1 MIDRKRIAWAA
12 AAAGALCLVGALALS
27 QIRVPV
33 LTARVIDQT
42 GTLSAATAARITSQL
57 EALEAQKGSQIVVLI
72 VPTTQPEEIEQFDI
86 RVVDEWKLGRKGIDD
101 GAVLVV
107 AKNDRRVRIEVGRGL
122 EGALTDATANRIVD
136 EEIAPRFKKGDF
148 DGGVQAGV
156 DHMISVIGGEALPPL
171 DHKWQRKGGVG
182 HLLPLLLVGVFVV
195 SGVLRSLLGPFGGS
209 IATGGVVGVVT
220 FLLSQILFIGIGAG
234 VVAFL
239 FALLRGS
246 IPGGG
251 MGGLGGMRG
260 FGAGG
265 FGAGG
270 FGGGGFGGGFGG
282 GGGGFSGGGASGSW

>member
-1 MIDRKRIAWAA
+1 VIDRKRIALAA
-12 AAAGALCLVGALALS
+12 AAAGALCLAGALALS
-27 QIRVPV
+27 QVRVPA

-42 GTLSAATAARITSQL
+42 GSLSTATAAHITSKL
-57 EALEAQKGSQIVVLI
+57 EALEAQKGSQVVVLI

-86 RVVDEWKLGRKGIDD
+86 RVVEEWKLGRKGVDD
-101 GAVLVV
+101 GAVLVI

-122 EGALTDATANRIVD
+122 EGVLTDATANRIID
-136 EEIAPRFKKGDF
+136 EDITPRFKQGDF
-148 DGGVQAGV
+148 DGGIRVGV
-156 DHMISVIGGEALPPL
+156 DRMISAISGEPLPPV
-171 DHKWQRKGGVG
+171 DHKWQRSGGVG

-195 SGVLRSLLGPFGGS
+195 SGVLRSMLGPLGGS
-209 IATGGVVGVVT
+209 IATGGVVGVAT

-260 FGAGG
+260 FGGGG
-265 FGAGG
+265 FGTGG
-270 FGGGGFGGGFGG
+270 FGGGGFGGGFSG